1 MAIVDGVHHRAVT
14 SVGVRPTIGDA
25 GPVTVE
31 THLLDGAAD
40 LYGVRMRLAF
50 VRWLREERKF
60 DGLEPLKVQMTAD
73 CAEARALFD
82 QMQL

>member
-1 MAIVDGVHHRAVT
+1 MT
-14 SVGVRPTIGDA
+14 SVGVRPTIHEG

-31 THLLDGAAD
+31 THLLDGAPD
-40 LYGVRMRLAF
+40 LYGARMRLAF
-50 VRWLREERKF
+50 VRWLREERTF
-60 DGLEPLKVQMTAD
+60 DGLEPLKVQMAAD